1 MLYYSF
7 EYWKD
12 FLAKYGYLDP
22 KLTKTTKM
30 MPIKEAV
37 IEFQKFNGLPLTGT
51 FYKLVQGQLLVIYF
65 S

>member
-1 MLYYSF
+1 
-7 EYWKD
+7 
-12 FLAKYGYLDP
+12 LAKYGYLDP
-22 KLTKTTKM
+22 KLTKTTNM